1 MSSAWETT
9 VDDVLNVLKE
19 EGVSKTEEEAESILD
34 DLDHDKIEKEALRGD
49 NMDEQVDYAY
59 LEIKEQLIEMGIV

>member
-1 MSSAWETT
+1 MGCAWETT